1 MERKELTKEQAVRL
15 HRDMWLWI
23 AKEIEKVGGR

>member
-23 AKEIEKVGGR
+23 AKKDSKI